1 VSIQS
6 DIYDALAAANI
17 ADGDIY
23 PQAVPEDVEVPYVA
37 IRKESSEPLMT
48 FAGYA
53 GATKSIFVFEC
64 YADSPEEAVTLAGE
78 VRVALEA
85 SALSPFR
92 EPGDPDD
99 HVPSLD
105 VYMEPVLF
113 SFWHS

>member
-23 PQAVPEDVEVPYVA
+23 PQAVP
-37 IRKESSEPLMT
+37 EPLMT